1 MSSIDITMT
10 GAAGA
15 APTPVVLARPSLGGV
30 CGGVSRGPVV
40 PMERFAAQ
48 QDGAGLPT
56 TEHLRPWARSGA
68 GIAVD
73 PKRSAVA
80 VLGAHAPIAQ
90 RTTSSTPGALP
101 PRDPVS

>member
-1 MSSIDITMT
+1 VSSIDITMT

-15 APTPVVLARPSLGGV
+15 APTPVVLVRPS
-30 CGGVSRGPVV
+30 
-40 PMERFAAQ
+40 

-56 TEHLRPWARSGA
+56 TERLRPWARSGA

-101 PRDPVS
+101 PRDPLS